1 MALTYRTPM
10 EDIVSSFEPAMQSAI
25 ASKAALSYKALEE
38 KNFQAFNYYLKA
50 EAKQKLSAAGIYLSP
65 FSAVVHSH
73 PVCKTLE
80 NHILFSVLPNYV
92 NNKFFFVGI
101 KNSKINL
108 LKSRDPKLSMINVI
122 NRYVTSKDV
131 CRYSNDFVVRS
142 SKVISGLSRHQA
154 TLAEA
159 TLRDLV
165 PNLTNIKAKHL
176 FMHDELHYWREKDL
190 ITFLEVVDP
199 EVLLATVVYPPELL
213 VGSKQSLNPWCYDYE
228 VKGNKLL
235 FFPDGVRSEGY
246 EQPLKGGYLLTAR
259 EIHLPNGEIY
269 CVDLLQSKFSH
280 HLISITKGSAVTCE
294 YRSFDGFEAVAFGGL
309 INLSSESNP
318 FFPVSFDLVSKMYRY
333 LRSLKKPDL
342 QSAMA
347 KLSQIVP
354 EPSASEIKFVQEF
367 ADLVISC
374 GNVGSLLSVNRLR
387 LFMCRVY
394 QRVFPAWCLNKLTS
408 IKELCLDDFI
418 RQLRPFTIT
427 KKTKIINMSYVEDM
441 LDWGEFST
449 DEERNLIENLDE
461 NFTTRSVLGGQS
473 NLPFHQIGQPY
484 VGLAPLSAFS
494 GDCKFELTMPRRSLV
509 RGFSKVIINCLP
521 ESSLLKITKDQV
533 RRVLTNL
540 LEGRSVLLNYNLCLQ
555 EDLLEEIASLIQA
568 RMARISSKVGFKTD
582 LLWFRAFKCHR
593 VNSKYLTNYPEGAV
607 LPRETHAIWG
617 ALVDDMKDGKIKARF
632 IILEEQ
638 TPLGHVKQIK
648 EHKEESFSIPENSGQ
663 NRSNQSSY
671 LKVDG
676 DLLDAFGLS
685 SLGPKE
691 LRAAGLLL
699 PGESEDASAE
709 PECTV
714 ATIGKKIS
722 DSLDS
727 STSISEVEEEEEV
740 EPRNEACGNSGSKRV
755 VLSVDDVLNYST
767 LHCDAD
773 ILTLISNHIGY
784 LKSEVIKRLD
794 GLGIFDL
801 ECVLSDND
809 QIFEFIEI
817 IYLLFSINLIVI
829 LDSPQGRGWQL
840 LTIERADSTD
850 IGKTLWIQRNE
861 DGFESVIPRNLCV
874 INAISKALK
883 RRSDE
888 VIGVLAQGDYRDLF
902 SDLMQ
907 GKGLELAKLESM
919 FEIFS
924 IHAFVQMNSELIEIN
939 KEGNCCACFD
949 LSEQHLEYLGTT
961 LNQIGCP
968 LTSGSCSKGEFESKV
983 LLHVLNVGS
992 ELNFIAKLSRARL
1005 LADCLHSG
1013 STGVISSELFNGKPH
1028 LLDTQSESE
1037 IVRSKV
1043 EKGLNLEQKV
1053 IAVLGTFG
1061 VGKSSLFKQM
1071 VAGARGQTFDF
1082 VSPRRA
1088 LLEEIKNDLKVG
1100 EDAKTRRRRGQQN
1113 WFFCTFE
1120 KFLGRCGKLKE
1131 NQLVFIDEVQ
1141 LFPSGYLDLIVCLAQ
1156 VPINLV
1162 VFGDPC
1168 QSDYDNERDRELLG
1182 TISSNVEALLKNR
1195 DYKYNV
1201 LSHRFQNGNFL
1212 GRLPCL
1218 MNEEKFSQNSSN
1230 YLIYNDLED
1239 LTHVPLEFAQV
1250 ILVSS
1255 FEEKRVVSSY
1265 VPDAKKILT
1274 FGESTGLNFDYGTIL
1289 VTMISER
1296 TNEKRWVTALSRFR
1310 RNLAL
1315 VNATGLSIDGL
1326 ALTYKDRFLGRFLCG
1341 KADPEQLKVL
1351 LPGRPI
1357 FTEGFQSKIGKDEGV
1372 REEKLVG
1379 DPWLKSMVD
1388 LFQIE
1393 DVLIEDVQEIV
1404 QQVEDFK
1411 IHLPREELEG
1421 TRTRWVHKILNKEFR
1436 EVRMGSI
1443 ISDQFTDDHSKQ
1455 RGGQQ
1460 LTNAAERFETIYPRH
1475 RSNDTVTFIMAVK
1488 KRLRFSKPHVEK
1500 AKLSAAL
1507 PFGRFLLN
1515 KFLEYVP
1522 LKRAHNVSM
1531 MNAARQEFFDKKTSK
1546 SAATI
1551 ENHNIRSCRDW
1562 LADVVQVF
1570 SKSQI
1575 CTKFD
1580 NRFRVAKA
1588 AQSIACF
1595 QHSVLCRFAPYMRY
1609 IEKKLQEALPKR
1621 FYIHSGKSLEELN
1634 SWVLKSGFD
1643 GLCTESDY
1651 EAFDASQ
1658 DQYIVAFEVELMR
1671 FLGLPNDL
1679 VLDYLYIKT
1688 HLGSKLGSFA
1698 IMRFTGEASTFLF
1711 NTMASMLFTFLRYQ
1725 IKGNE
1730 NICFA
1735 GDDMCSSKKLSV
1747 SSEHENFLKKIKLK
1761 AKVQN
1766 TSKPTFCGWHLS
1778 PDGIYKKPQLVF
1790 ERMCIAKETNNL
1802 QNCIDSYAIE
1812 ISYAYKMGERVT
1824 ARMDEEELGAYY
1836 GCVRTIIKN
1845 KHLLKSDVKALFES
1859 LD

>member
-38 KNFQAFNYYLKA
+38 KNFQVFNFHLKA
-50 EAKQKLSAAGIYLSP
+50 EAKQKLSAAGVYLSP

-80 NHILFSVLPNYV
+80 NHILYSVLPNYV

-108 LKSRDPKLSMINVI
+108 LKSRDPKLSVISVI

-142 SKVISGLSRHQA
+142 SKEITGLSRHRA

-165 PNLTNIKAKHL
+165 PNLLNIKAKHL

-190 ITFLEVVDP
+190 ITFLEVVNP

-213 VGSKQSLNPWCYDYE
+213 VGSKQSLNPWCYDFNI
-228 VKGNKLL
+228 KGNKLL
-235 FFPDGVRSEGY
+235 FYPDGVRSEGY
-246 EQPLKGGYLLTAR
+246 EQPLKGGYLLTAK
-259 EIHLPNGEIY
+259 EIHLPNGEVY
-269 CVDLLQSKFSH
+269 CVDLIHSKYAH
-280 HLISITKGSAVTCE
+280 HLISITKGAAVTCE

-309 INLSSESNP
+309 INLSSNSNP
-318 FFPVSFDLVSKMYRY
+318 FFQVSFDLVSKMYRY

-367 ADLVISC
+367 ADLVMSC
-374 GNVGSLLSVNRLR
+374 SNVNSLLSVNKLR
-387 LFMCRVY
+387 FFLCRVY
-394 QRVFPAWCLNKLTS
+394 QKVFPAWCLNKFSL

-418 RQLRPFTIT
+418 SQLKPFSFT
-427 KKTKIINMSYVEDM
+427 KKTKIINLSYVEEM
-441 LDWGEFST
+441 LDWSEFDVNESKDLPSIIDEEFSY
-449 DEERNLIENLDE
+449 N
-461 NFTTRSVLGGQS
+461 SALGGSKNSQF
-473 NLPFHQIGQPY
+473 FHLSQPY
-484 VGLAPLSAFS
+484 IGLAPLSDASTGVKAEFLIPRKVLVQGLTRVVMNS
-494 GDCKFELTMPRRSLV
+494 LVDQSLLNISEDRVKSVLVTLLENRSILLNSRVCFQDDLMTEISCSVKARVVRLAAKVKFES
-509 RGFSKVIINCLP
+509 CL
-521 ESSLLKITKDQV
+521 SWF
-533 RRVLTNL
+533 
-540 LEGRSVLLNYNLCLQ
+540 
-555 EDLLEEIASLIQA
+555 QA
-568 RMARISSKVGFKTD
+568 
-582 LLWFRAFKCHR
+582 FRCHR
-593 VNSKYLTNYPEGAV
+593 VHSKYLTNYSESSV
-607 LPRETHAIWG
+607 LPKEASNAWASVVRDLREG
-617 ALVDDMKDGKIKARF
+617 LVKLPFTLHEWSEKTK
-632 IILEEQ
+632 E
-638 TPLGHVKQIK
+638 LGSGRANVEGGVTKTSFK
-648 EHKEESFSIPENSGQ
+648 KEE
-663 NRSNQSSY
+663 
-671 LKVDG
+671 VDCQP
-676 DLLDAFGLS
+676 DLLAVDSSTLDRFGLAGLS
-685 SLGPKE
+685 QEE
-691 LRAAGLLL
+691 LKAAGLLI
-699 PGESEDASAE
+699 PSESDIEVTDSRVKEVREGESESESAE
-709 PECTV
+709 ST
-714 ATIGKKIS
+714 A
-722 DSLDS
+722 SLIEGFEGENS
-727 STSISEVEEEEEV
+727 EHSEVKRE
-740 EPRNEACGNSGSKRV
+740 SGKDSRV
-755 VLSVDDVLNYST
+755 SLIVKDMQNYS
-767 LHCDAD
+767 
-773 ILTLISNHIGY
+773 ILQEDVDMLGLIATYLGY
-784 LKSEVIKRLD
+784 LKSEIANRLESI
-794 GLGIFDL
+794 GLFNL
-801 ECVLSDND
+801 SSVLSSDD
-809 QIFEFIEI
+809 QIFEFIESI
-817 IYLLFSINLIVI
+817 SLLFSINLIVI
-829 LDSPQGRGWQL
+829 LGAPRDQGWRL
-840 LTIERADSTD
+840 LAIERANPNEAS
-850 IGKTLWIQRNE
+850 GTLWIQE
-861 DGFESVIPRNLCV
+861 DGDHFKSVIPKNLCV
-874 INAISKALK
+874 IQAVSKALK

-888 VIGVLAQGDYRDLF
+888 VINVLAQNDFRDLY

-907 GKGLELAKLESM
+907 GKGLELAKLEQV

-924 IHAFVQMNSELIEIN
+924 IHAFVQVGTELLEIN
-939 KEGNCCACFD
+939 KEGSCCACFD
-949 LSEQHLEYLGTT
+949 LREQHVEYIGAT
-961 LNQIGCP
+961 LNQVGCP
-968 LTSGSCSKGEFESKV
+968 LTSGSSSKHEFENKV
-983 LLHVLNVGS
+983 LLHLQGVGS
-992 ELNFIAKLSRARL
+992 EVVFKPKISRAKL

-1028 LLDTQSESE
+1028 LLNSLLENESS
-1037 IVRSKV
+1037 RSTKV
-1043 EKGLNLEQKV
+1043 SKHASNLKI

-1071 VAGARGQTFDF
+1071 TAGARGQTFDF

-1088 LLEEIKNDLKVG
+1088 LLDEIRRDLKVG
-1100 EDAKTRRRRGQQN
+1100 EDAKQRQRRGQQN
-1113 WFFCTFE
+1113 WFFNTFE

-1131 NQLVFIDEVQ
+1131 NQLIFVDEVQ
-1141 LFPSGYLDLIVCLAQ
+1141 LFPSGYLDLITYLIR
-1156 VPINLV
+1156 VPVNLI

-1168 QSDYDNERDRELLG
+1168 QSDYDNEKDRDLLG
-1182 TISSNVEALLKNR
+1182 SISTNVEALLKDR
-1195 DYKYNV
+1195 DYKYNI

-1218 MNEEKFSQNSSN
+1218 MDEERFGQVSEN

-1239 LTHVPLEFAQV
+1239 LTILPLEYAQV

-1265 VPDAKKILT
+1265 VPEAKRILT

-1289 VTMISER
+1289 ITMISER
-1296 TNEKRWVTALSRFR
+1296 SNEKRWVTALSRFR

-1315 VNATGLSIDGL
+1315 VNSTGLSIDGL

-1341 KADPEQLKVL
+1341 KADPEQLRVL

-1357 FTEGFQSKIGKDEGV
+1357 FTEGFQTRIGRDEGI
-1372 REEKLVG
+1372 REEKLAG

-1393 DVLIEDVQEIV
+1393 DVQVEELQEIT
-1404 QQVEDFK
+1404 QQVEEFK
-1411 IHLPREELEG
+1411 IHLPREEMEG
-1421 TRTRWVHKILNKEFR
+1421 TRARWVHKILNKEFR

-1443 ISDQFTDDHSKQ
+1443 VSDQFTDDHSKQ

-1475 RSNDTVTFIMAVK
+1475 RANDTVTFIMAVK

-1500 AKLSAAL
+1500 AKLSVAL

-1515 KFLEYVP
+1515 KFLDFVP
-1522 LKRAHNVSM
+1522 LKRAHNVAM
-1531 MNAARQEFFDKKTSK
+1531 MDAARQEFFDKKTSK

-1621 FYIHSGKSLEELN
+1621 FYIHSGKSLEQLN
-1634 SWVLKSGFD
+1634 TWVLNSGFD

-1658 DQYIVAFEVELMR
+1658 DQYIVAFEIELMKY
-1671 FLGLPNDL
+1671 LGLPNDL
-1679 VLDYLYIKT
+1679 IQDYLYIKT

-1735 GDDMCSSKKLSV
+1735 GDDMCSSKKLTV
-1747 SSEHENFLKKIKLK
+1747 SNEYDNFLKKIKLK
-1761 AKVQN
+1761 AKVQHTLN
-1766 TSKPTFCGWHLS
+1766 PTFCGWHLS

-1812 ISYAYKMGERVT
+1812 VSYAYKMGERVT

-1836 GCVRTIIKN
+1836 GCVRTIIKY
-1845 KHLLKSDVKALFES
+1845 KHLLKSDVKALYES
-1859 LD
+1859 LE

>member
-38 KNFQAFNYYLKA
+38 KNFQVFNFHLKA

-80 NHILFSVLPNYV
+80 NHILYSVLPNYV
-92 NNKFFFVGI
+92 NNRFFFVGI

-108 LKSRDPKLSMINVI
+108 LKSRDPNLSMISAI

-131 CRYSNDFVVRS
+131 CRYGNDFVVRS
-142 SKVISGLSRHQA
+142 SKEINGLSRHRA

-159 TLRDLV
+159 TLKDLV
-165 PNLTNIKAKHL
+165 PNLLNIKAKHL

-190 ITFLEVVDP
+190 ITFLEVVSP

-213 VGSKQSLNPWCYDYE
+213 VGAKQSLNPWCYDFDI
-228 VKGNKLL
+228 KGGKLL
-235 FFPDGVRSEGY
+235 FYPDGVRSEGY
-246 EQPLKGGYLLTAR
+246 EQPLKGGYLLTAK
-259 EIHLPNGEIY
+259 EIHLPNGDIY
-269 CVDLLQSKFSH
+269 CIDLIHSKYAH
-280 HLISITKGSAVTCE
+280 HLISVTKGAAITCE
-294 YRSFDGFEAVAFGGL
+294 YRSFDGFEAVSFGGL
-309 INLSSESNP
+309 VNLSSNSNP

-354 EPSASEIKFVQEF
+354 EPSANEIKFVQEF
-367 ADLVISC
+367 AELVMSC
-374 GNVGSLLSVNRLR
+374 SNVSSLLSVNRLR
-387 LFMCRVY
+387 LFLCRVY
-394 QRVFPAWCLNKLTS
+394 QKTFPAWFLNKFTS

-418 RQLRPFTIT
+418 SQLKPFTFT
-427 KKTKIINMSYVEDM
+427 KNTKIINLSYVEDM
-441 LDWGEFST
+441 LDWIEFDVEEGKDLPNSI
-449 DEERNLIENLDE
+449 DEGFFHD
-461 NFTTRSVLGGQS
+461 SVFSSSKSLAS
-473 NLPFHQIGQPY
+473 CFLSQPY
-484 VGLAPLSAFS
+484 VGLAPLSDSSDHERRIFS
-494 GDCKFELTMPRRSLV
+494 VPEKTLIKGLV
-509 RGFSKVIINCLP
+509 RAIMNSLP
-521 ESSLLKITKDQV
+521 DQALWEITNDQVKEVLITLLK
-533 RRVLTNL
+533 
-540 LEGRSVLLNYNLCLQ
+540 GRSVLLNSKMCFQ
-555 EDLLEEIASLIQA
+555 DELINQMITLIRA
-568 RMARISSKVGFKTD
+568 RLVRFANKVRFEAG
-582 LLWFRAFKCHR
+582 LLWFQSFKYHR
-593 VNSKYLTNYPEGAV
+593 VNVKYLTNYSEGPV
-607 LPRETHAIWG
+607 LPRDASSAWNSLIGE
-617 ALVDDMKDGKIKARF
+617 LRSCSSKVRF
-632 IILEEQ
+632 IRLEE
-638 TPLGHVKQIK
+638 
-648 EHKEESFSIPENSGQ
+648 SCN
-663 NRSNQSSY
+663 SNQINEGGGDGEKGVEASAHRD
-671 LKVDG
+671 LEMAHQFNLLNVDSFI
-676 DLLDAFGLS
+676 LDKFGLAGLS
-685 SLGPKE
+685 PDE
-691 LRAAGLLL
+691 LKSVGLLL
-699 PGESEDASAE
+699 P
-709 PECTV
+709 
-714 ATIGKKIS
+714 
-722 DSLDS
+722 
-727 STSISEVEEEEEV
+727 STSNTKAVDFLGTKDEEEEGGIETTESLTSSLEEV
-740 EPRNEACGNSGSKRV
+740 EAENADGAQREGSGSKANRV
-755 VLSVDDVLNYST
+755 SLSIDNMQNYSVIQEDSD
-767 LHCDAD
+767 LFK
-773 ILTLISNHIGY
+773 LISNDLGY
-784 LKSEVIKRLD
+784 LRSEVVKRLENF
-794 GLGIFDL
+794 GLFDL
-801 ECVLSDND
+801 STAPSND
-809 QIFEFIEI
+809 DQVFELIEAI
-817 IYLLFSINLIVI
+817 DLLFSINLIII
-829 LDSPQGRGWQL
+829 LKSPFGKNWQM
-840 LTIERADSTD
+840 LTLERADLNEA
-850 IGKTLWIQRNE
+850 GKTLWIQE
-861 DGFESVIPRNLCV
+861 DGAGFRKVVPKNLCV
-874 INAISKALK
+874 VHAISKAL
-883 RRSDE
+883 RRRPDE
-888 VIGVLAQGDYRDLF
+888 VISVLSREDYRDLYAE
-902 SDLMQ
+902 LMQ
-907 GKGLELAKLESM
+907 GQGLELARLELI
-919 FEIFS
+919 FDIFS
-924 IHAFVQMNSELIEIN
+924 IHAFVQIGSELLEMN

-949 LSEQHLEYLGTT
+949 LREQHIEYLGAS
-961 LNQIGCP
+961 LNQIGCS
-968 LTSGSCSKGEFESKV
+968 LTSGSSSRHDFESKV
-983 LLHVLNVGS
+983 LIHLQNVGT
-992 ELNFIAKLSRARL
+992 ELHFKAKTSRAKL

-1013 STGVISSELFNGKPH
+1013 NTGVISSEIFNGKPH
-1028 LLDTQSESE
+1028 LLNSLKEEVGCPSSSTKL
-1037 IVRSKV
+1037 V
-1043 EKGLNLEQKV
+1043 LNQKI

-1071 VAGARGQTFDF
+1071 TSGARGQTFDF
-1082 VSPRRA
+1082 VSPRKA
-1088 LLEEIKNDLKVG
+1088 LLEEIKFDLKVG
-1100 EDAKTRRRRGQQN
+1100 EDVKLKKRRGQQN
-1113 WFFCTFE
+1113 WFFSTFE
-1120 KFLGRCGKLKE
+1120 KFLSRCKKLKE
-1131 NQLVFIDEVQ
+1131 GQMIFIDEIQ
-1141 LFPSGYLDLIVCLAQ
+1141 LFPSGYLDLILHLIQIPV
-1156 VPINLV
+1156 NLV

-1168 QSDYDNERDRELLG
+1168 QSDYDNEKDRDLLG
-1182 TISSNVEALLKNR
+1182 TITSNVEAACKDTKYKN
-1195 DYKYNV
+1195 NV
-1201 LSHRFQNGNFL
+1201 LSHRFKNGNFL

-1218 MNEEKFSQNSSN
+1218 MNEENFDADNLN

-1239 LTHVPLEFAQV
+1239 LAHLPLEYAQV

-1265 VPDAKKILT
+1265 IPEAKRVLT
-1274 FGESTGLNFDYGTIL
+1274 FGESTGLNFEYGTIL
-1289 VTMISER
+1289 ITMISER

-1315 VNATGLSIDGL
+1315 VNSTGMSIDDL

-1341 KADPEQLKVL
+1341 KADPEQLRVL

-1357 FTEGFQSKIGKDEGV
+1357 FTEGFPSKVGRDEGI

-1393 DVLIEDVQEIV
+1393 DVQLEEVQEIS

-1411 IHLPREELEG
+1411 IHLPHEEMEG

-1443 ISDQFTDDHSKQ
+1443 VSDQFTDDHSKQ

-1475 RSNDTVTFIMAVK
+1475 RANDTVTFIMAVK

-1515 KFLEYVP
+1515 KFLDFVP
-1522 LKRAHNVSM
+1522 LKRAHNVVM
-1531 MNAARQEFFDKKTSK
+1531 MEAARQEFFDKKTSK

-1609 IEKKLQEALPKR
+1609 IEKKLHEALPRR
-1621 FYIHSGKSLEELN
+1621 FYIHSGKSLEQLN
-1634 SWVLKSGFD
+1634 DWVLSAGFD

-1658 DQYIVAFEVELMR
+1658 DQYIVAFEVELMKY
-1671 FLGLPNDL
+1671 LSLPNDL
-1679 VLDYLYIKT
+1679 IQDYLYIKT

-1735 GDDMCSSKKLSV
+1735 GDDMCSSKRLTISN
-1747 SSEHENFLKKIKLK
+1747 EYDNFLKKIKLK
-1761 AKVQN
+1761 AKVQH
-1766 TSKPTFCGWHLS
+1766 TVKPTFCGWHLS

-1812 ISYAYKMGERVT
+1812 VSYAYKMGERVT

-1845 KHLLKSDVKALFES
+1845 KHLLKSDVKALYES
-1859 LD
+1859 LE

>member
-38 KNFQAFNYYLKA
+38 KNFQVSNFYLKA
-50 EAKQKLSAAGIYLSP
+50 EAKQKLSAAGVYLSP

-80 NHILFSVLPNYV
+80 NHVLYSVLPNYV

-108 LKSRDPKLSMINVI
+108 LKSRDPKLSMISVI

-142 SKVISGLSRHQA
+142 SKEIAGLSRHKA

-165 PNLTNIKAKHL
+165 PNLLNIKAKHL
-176 FMHDELHYWREKDL
+176 FMHDELHYWRVKDL
-190 ITFLEVVDP
+190 ITFLEVVNP

-213 VGSKQSLNPWCYDYE
+213 VGAKQSLNPWCYDFDI
-228 VKGNKLL
+228 KGNKLL
-235 FFPDGVRSEGY
+235 FYPDGVRSEGY
-246 EQPLKGGYLLTAR
+246 EQPLKSGYLLTAR
-259 EIHLPNGEIY
+259 EIHLPNGDIY
-269 CVDLLQSKFSH
+269 CVDLIHSKYAH
-280 HLISITKGSAVTCE
+280 HLISITKGAAITCE

-309 INLSSESNP
+309 INLSSNSNP

-354 EPSASEIKFVQEF
+354 EPSACEIKFVQEF
-367 ADLVISC
+367 AELVMSC
-374 GNVGSLLSVNRLR
+374 SNVNSLLSVNRLR
-387 LFMCRVY
+387 LFMSRVY
-394 QRVFPAWCLNKLTS
+394 QKVLPAWCLDKFSS

-418 RQLRPFTIT
+418 RQLKPFTFT
-427 KKTKIINMSYVEDM
+427 KKTKKIDLSYVEEM
-441 LDWGEFST
+441 LDWSEFDAEDGKDLPSSIDGEFFF
-449 DEERNLIENLDE
+449 N
-461 NFTTRSVLGGQS
+461 SVLGNSQS
-473 NLPFHQIGQPY
+473 STIHHLSQPY
-484 VGLAPLSAFS
+484 VGLAPLSDSSNWGKVEFFVPEDTLI
-494 GDCKFELTMPRRSLV
+494 GGLV
-509 RGFSKVIINCLP
+509 KVIMNYLP
-521 ESSLLKITKDQV
+521 NQALWEITSDQV
-533 RRVLTNL
+533 RGILTTL
-540 LEGRSVLLNYNLCLQ
+540 LRGRSLLLNSRVCFQDKLIKQ
-555 EDLLEEIASLIQA
+555 IFASVRA
-568 RMARISSKVGFKTD
+568 RSVRLASKVRFEAG
-582 LLWFRAFKCHR
+582 LSWFQSFKCHR
-593 VNSKYLTNYPEGAV
+593 VNIKYLTNYSEGLI
-607 LPRETHAIWG
+607 LPRETSSIWNSLIKDLKKGSSKVRFIQLEETCRSCQGSGDEGNGRREVESLALRNFEMTPQLDLLNVDNAILDKFG
-617 ALVDDMKDGKIKARF
+617 LTGLSTDELKSAGLILPDRSDFGIANTESIESEEGEGRVDPSESSTNSLEESEAEDVESMKREGKGDRANKLYLSIDDM
-632 IILEEQ
+632 
-638 TPLGHVKQIK
+638 
-648 EHKEESFSIPENSGQ
+648 Q
-663 NRSNQSSY
+663 NYSVIQEDS
-671 LKVDG
+671 
-676 DLLDAFGLS
+676 DLL
-685 SLGPKE
+685 K
-691 LRAAGLLL
+691 
-699 PGESEDASAE
+699 
-709 PECTV
+709 
-714 ATIGKKIS
+714 
-722 DSLDS
+722 
-727 STSISEVEEEEEV
+727 
-740 EPRNEACGNSGSKRV
+740 
-755 VLSVDDVLNYST
+755 
-767 LHCDAD
+767 
-773 ILTLISNHIGY
+773 LISNDLGY
-784 LKSEVIKRLD
+784 LRSEVVKRLESF
-794 GLGIFDL
+794 GLFNLNSI
-801 ECVLSDND
+801 LSDED
-809 QIFEFIEI
+809 QIFKLMEAVN
-817 IYLLFSINLIVI
+817 LLFSINLIVI
-829 LDSPQGRGWQL
+829 LQSPFEKGWRML
-840 LTIERADSTD
+840 ALEKANLNEA
-850 IGKTLWIQRNE
+850 GKTLWIQE
-861 DGFESVIPRNLCV
+861 DEASLKKVVPKNLCV
-874 INAISKALK
+874 IHAISKALR

-888 VIGVLAQGDYRDLF
+888 VIGVLSRDDYRDLY
-902 SDLMQ
+902 SELMQ
-907 GKGLELAKLESM
+907 GKGLELARLELM
-919 FEIFS
+919 FDIFS
-924 IHAFVQMNSELIEIN
+924 IHAFVQVGSELIELN

-949 LSEQHLEYLGTT
+949 LKEQHIEYLGASV
-961 LNQIGCP
+961 NQIGCA
-968 LTSGSCSKGEFESKV
+968 LTSGSSSKYDFENKV
-983 LLHVLNVGS
+983 LIHLRSVGS
-992 ELNFIAKLSRARL
+992 ELVFRARMSRAKL

-1013 STGVISSELFNGKPH
+1013 NTGVISSELFNGRPH
-1028 LLDTQSESE
+1028 LLDVLQE
-1037 IVRSKV
+1037 KV
-1043 EKGLNLEQKV
+1043 SGSTGSDKQVANQKV

-1071 VAGARGQTFDF
+1071 TSGARGQTFDF
-1082 VSPRRA
+1082 VSPRKA
-1088 LLEEIKNDLKVG
+1088 LLEEIKCDLKVG
-1100 EDAKTRRRRGQQN
+1100 EDVKSRKRRGQQN
-1113 WFFCTFE
+1113 WFFSTFE
-1120 KFLGRCGKLKE
+1120 KFLSRCGKLKE
-1131 NQLVFIDEVQ
+1131 GQMIFIDEVQ
-1141 LFPSGYLDLIVCLAQ
+1141 LFPSGYLDLILHLIQ
-1156 VPINLV
+1156 VPVNLV

-1168 QSDYDNERDRELLG
+1168 QSDYDSEKDRDLLG
-1182 TISSNVEALLKNR
+1182 TISSNVEALLKDR

-1201 LSHRFQNGNFL
+1201 LSHRFKNGNFL

-1218 MNEEKFSQNSSN
+1218 MNEVNFEADNQN

-1239 LTHVPLEFAQV
+1239 LAHLPLEYAQV

-1265 VPDAKKILT
+1265 VPEAKRVLT

-1289 VTMISER
+1289 ITMISER
-1296 TNEKRWVTALSRFR
+1296 TNEKRWVTALSRFK

-1315 VNATGLSIDGL
+1315 VNSTGMSIDGL
-1326 ALTYKDRFLGRFLCG
+1326 ALTYKDRFLGRFLYG
-1341 KADPEQLKVL
+1341 KADHEQLRIF

-1357 FTEGFQSKIGKDEGV
+1357 FTEGFQSKVGRDEGI
-1372 REEKLVG
+1372 REEKLAG

-1393 DVLIEDVQEIV
+1393 DTQLEELQEIS

-1411 IHLPREELEG
+1411 IHLPREEMEG
-1421 TRTRWVHKILNKEFR
+1421 TRARWVHKILNKEFR

-1443 ISDQFTDDHSKQ
+1443 ISDQFTDDYSKQ

-1475 RSNDTVTFIMAVK
+1475 RANDTVTFIMAVK

-1515 KFLEYVP
+1515 KFLDFVP
-1522 LKRAHNVSM
+1522 LKRAHNATM
-1531 MNAARQEFFDKKTSK
+1531 MEAARQEFFDKKTSK

-1609 IEKKLQEALPKR
+1609 IEKKLQEALPRR
-1621 FYIHSGKSLEELN
+1621 FYIHSGKSLEQLN
-1634 SWVLKSGFD
+1634 DWVLTSGFD

-1658 DQYIVAFEVELMR
+1658 DQYIVAFEVELMKY
-1671 FLGLPNDL
+1671 LGLPNDL
-1679 VLDYLYIKT
+1679 IQDYLYIKT
-1688 HLGSKLGSFA
+1688 HLGSKLGGFA

-1735 GDDMCSSKKLSV
+1735 GDDMCSSKKLTISN
-1747 SSEHENFLKKIKLK
+1747 EYDNFLKKIKLK
-1761 AKVQN
+1761 AKVQH
-1766 TSKPTFCGWHLS
+1766 TVKPTFCGWHLS

-1812 ISYAYKMGERVT
+1812 VSYAYKMGERVT

-1845 KHLLKSDVKALFES
+1845 KHLLKSDVKALYES
-1859 LD
+1859 LE